1 MADSVY
7 EIRLQGN
14 KVVIFI
20 MVEWIFILM
29 KRTTMI
35 PYELVSEEILL
46 KIWNEKEAVD
56 KKQL

>member
-1 MADSVY
+1 MVDSVY

-14 KVVIFI
+14 KEVIFI

-46 KIWNEKEAVD
+46 KI
-56 KKQL
+56 